1 MKLYI
6 KSTSEYRYC
15 GSVADRFGNIKIRD
29 WECSTRASSIDQAR
43 NNILF
48 QAKKRLGLKPT
59 AFLKLT
65 KPDNI
70 EDLTPIEEDNSRC
83 PNCGTPLTDGGFCP
97 RCYAEGDESNYS

>member
-6 KSTSEYRYC
+6 KSTSEYKYC
-15 GSVADRFGNIKIRD
+15 GSVADRFGNILIRD
-29 WECSTRASSIDQAR
+29 WECKTRAGSIAQAR

-65 KPDNI
+65 KPEDV
-70 EDLTPIEEDNSRC
+70 EDLTPIDNSSPRC
-83 PNCGTPLTDGGFCP
+83 PECGWPLSDGGYCP
-97 RCYAEGDESNYS
+97 RCYAYGDETHYL